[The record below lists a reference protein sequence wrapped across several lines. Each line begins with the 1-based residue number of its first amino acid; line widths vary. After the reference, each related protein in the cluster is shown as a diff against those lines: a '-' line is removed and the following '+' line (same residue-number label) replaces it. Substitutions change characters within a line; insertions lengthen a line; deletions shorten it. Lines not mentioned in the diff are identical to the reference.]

1 MPNLNLMKTY
11 ALLVFLLSLHL
22 TAFAQNDFTLSGT
35 ILNENSEPIE
45 AATVF
50 IDGSTKIF
58 KTDADGK
65 YVISGLSRGG
75 YHLVVNMIGYGSI
88 KQDVL
93 ISDNTLTLNI
103 KLIAKEQTLKEV
115 VIVGDQRFKYLNTFR
130 KYFLGESE
138 YASACTILNSD
149 IIHFNMK
156 GQILSANTDDFL
168 VIKNAVLGYKIK
180 YLLRNFQY
188 NTYLETTQYQGQC
201 IFEEMTGSK
210 LEQDKWRKNRKEA
223 YYGSLMH
230 YLRSLY
236 RGTAQIEGFVTY
248 KVLNTRLPIDIDID
262 PMKSG
267 RLIKQIDESLIEIK
281 YKRRLYTIYNKNLA
295 ARNFSFKKD
304 ERIIKE
310 LDEHG
315 SIFKTDGKIDSKGNY
330 IDYTELLVQGFWGRK
345 RIGDQLPYE
354 YVPE

>member
-1 MPNLNLMKTY
+1 MKTY
-11 ALLVFLLSLHL
+11 ALLVFLLSIHL
-22 TAFAQNDFTLSGT
+22 TTFGQIDFTLSGT

-50 IDGSTKIF
+50 IDGSKKIS

-65 YVISGLSRGG
+65 YVISGLSSGG

-93 ISDNTLTLNI
+93 ISDKPLTLNV
-103 KLIAKEQTLKEV
+103 KLIGKEQTLKEV
-115 VIVGDQRFKYLNTFR
+115 VIIGDQRFKYLNTFK

-138 YASACTILNSD
+138 NASSCTILNSD
-149 IIHFNMK
+149 IIQFNMK
-156 GQILSANTDDFL
+156 AQILSANTNDFL
-168 VIKNAVLGYKIK
+168 VIENAVLGYRIK

-188 NTYLETTQYQGQC
+188 NSYLETTQYQGQC

-210 LEQDKWRKNRKEA
+210 SQQDKWRKNRREA

-230 YLRSLY
+230 YLRSVY
-236 RGTAQIEGFVTY
+236 QGTAESEGFLTF

-262 PMKSG
+262 PIKSA
-267 RLIKQIDESLIEIK
+267 RIIKQIDNSFMEIK
-281 YKRRLYTIYNKNLA
+281 YKRRLYTIYNKDLA
-295 ARNFSFKKD
+295 AHNFSFKKD

-310 LDEHG
+310 LDENG